1 LNVRYQAAED
11 VLLRLGIYR
20 SLVRPRIGQLAPRFV
35 VEETV
40 DEDDN
45 GDEVVLREGE
55 FGNPELKPYDAW
67 NLDLSAE
74 WYLGS
79 NGVLQAGVFYKRIE
93 DFIVDVVYQDS
104 EFLGVAFTEALI
116 PQNGD
121 EAKVKGFELSYQQ
134 SLNFL
139 PAPLDGVIVGF
150 NYTYTDAE
158 GDFNGRTISLPASA
172 ENTFNASLGYEKGPL
187 SFRLTAAY
195 RDKYLDE
202 LGDDPENDRYVEN
215 HIQFDL
221 SAKYR
226 VTPQF
231 QVFAEFVN
239 LGDEPYVAY
248 QNLGGRKRLLQYEEY
263 SWTGK
268 TGFRY
273 RF

>member
-1 LNVRYQAAED
+1 V
-11 VLLRLGIYR
+11 
-20 SLVRPRIGQLAPRFV
+20 
-35 VEETV
+35 
-40 DEDDN
+40 
-45 GDEVVLREGE
+45 REGE

-67 NLDLSAE
+67 NVDLSAE
-74 WYLGS
+74 WYLGNS
-79 NGVLQAGVFYKRIE
+79 GVLQAGVFYKRIE
-93 DFIVDVVYQDS
+93 DFIVNVVFEDS
-104 EFLGVAFTEALI
+104 EFLGVEFSEALI

-121 EAKVKGFELSYQQ
+121 GAKVKGFEFNYQQ

-158 GDFNGRTISLPASA
+158 GDIDGRTISLPASA

-202 LGDDPENDRYVEN
+202 LGESVEEDRYVED

-273 RF
+273 TF